1 MGLLSAKGENKMY
14 DIETKNLVKKYGEL
28 TAVNSVNLQVEEKSL
43 FGLLGVNGAGKTT
56 LIKMLTCL
64 SVPTSGKAFV
74 GGFEISE
81 NPDKVKEITDVSP
94 QETAVAPNL
103 TVEENL
109 NFFAEIYGIA
119 DENYI
124 NNIVKSFDLNEVLRQ
139 KAKTLSG
146 GWKRRLSIAIGLI
159 SKPKILFLDEPTL
172 GLDVIARRE
181 LWKIIRSLKGKITI
195 ILTTHYLE
203 EAEALCD
210 KVAIMAKGNVM
221 ATGTCEELK
230 KIAKTNDFEDA
241 FIKIAEGEV

>member
-1 MGLLSAKGENKMY
+1 MY

-28 TAVNSVNLQVEEKSL
+28 TAVNNVNLLVEEKSL

-81 NPDKVKEITDVSP
+81 NPDKIKEITDVSP

-103 TVEENL
+103 TVGENL
-109 NFFAEIYGIA
+109 RFFAEIYGIT
-119 DENYI
+119 DEKHI
-124 NNIVKSFDLNEVLRQ
+124 NNIVKSFNLDEVLRQ

-203 EAEALCD
+203 EADALCD

-221 ATGTCEELK
+221 AAGTCEELK
-230 KIAKTNDFEDA
+230 QIAKTNDFEDA